1 LKTVLGVTGGI
12 AAYKACEIV
21 RGLRRRGCT
30 VTVALTRTAEKFIT
44 PVTMAALSG
53 RKVIRSLFDGDASDI
68 QHVSLAREC
77 GVLVIAPATAHLLG
91 KLASGLADD
100 FLSTFALVVRCPV
113 LIAPAMNPAMWES
126 MAVQE
131 NVRILAERGCSFVGP
146 EEGPMAEDDWGI
158 GRLAEPQA
166 IVNRATELLGWKR
179 TLVGSTVLVTAGPT
193 HEAIDPVRFL
203 SNPSSGRMGYAIAA
217 AAARRG
223 ARVILV
229 SGPTELPEPEG
240 VELIRVTSAAEMKAA
255 VMERVRDADIVVKTA
270 AVADYTPE
278 SPLPRKLKKD
288 GKPLSLQLLPTD
300 DILKAVAAVEGSRYL
315 VGFAAETDDLVAN
328 ARSKMMEKGL
338 NMVVAND
345 VTGGAVF
352 GKDSG
357 DVVILERSGRETRL
371 DRLSKA
377 EIAERL
383 LDLVEEATAA

>member
-1 LKTVLGVTGGI
+1 MKTVLGVTGGI

>member
-1 LKTVLGVTGGI
+1 
-12 AAYKACEIV
+12 
-21 RGLRRRGCT
+21 
-30 VTVALTRTAEKFIT
+30 
-44 PVTMAALSG
+44 MAALSG